1 MTAFIKFDG
10 KKSSD
15 FDLRIIND
23 VEHDSSF
30 YDVDQVKV
38 PGRDGVVLKDNKRLE
53 AIERSYPL
61 RLYSKRRLTEVETD
75 ISNWLNVKGWKDLEL
90 SWEPDYIYKATHIT
104 PFSIKE
110 VLRNFGRLK
119 INFLIHPIKYLKT
132 GKQEVPLV
140 NGGTLQNPGN
150 VQAKPILKI
159 KGTGNGVLT
168 INDFETGLENVQGE
182 LVIDMERHLVYKDVL
197 SAWDNIVRTER
208 HRMPLFDVGQNKIS
222 WTGNFTV
229 TAVPNWGV
237 KV

>member
-1 MTAFIKFDG
+1 MRYIEFNG
-10 KKSSD
+10 KKSDS
-15 FDLRIIND
+15 FGLLLERERSIKSTSND
-23 VEHDSSF
+23 VDLIE
-30 YDVDQVKV
+30 VD
-38 PGRDGVVLKDNKRLE
+38 GRDGVLLKDNGRLK
-53 AIERSYPL
+53 AIEQDFPFSL
-61 RLYSKRRLTEVETD
+61 VGDVTVDQQK
-75 ISNWLNVKGWKDLEL
+75 ISEWLHVKGWHDLVL
-90 SWEPDYIYKATHIT
+90 SWDNDYIYRASVVNLFEIDEILKQ
-104 PFSIKE
+104 
-110 VLRNFGRLK
+110 FGRLK

-132 GKQEVPLV
+132 GKQEVSLV

-168 INDFETGLENVQGE
+168 INGFETGLENVQGE

-197 SAWDNIVRTER
+197 SAWDNIVRKER

-222 WTGNFTV
+222 WTGNFTI